1 MFLKR
6 VKQKEKLESTWYLL
20 IWRLHFECFQ
30 QQMNDAQEE
39 KAIAWFSHLCMLYH
53 VLVCS
58 S

>member
-30 QQMNDAQEE
+30 QQMNDGREE

-53 VLVCS
+53 V
-58 S
+58 